1 MSHVSDR
8 LFGHASWRCMLLS
21 RTGVGEKK
29 KTYATD
35 SVVFVVIFRF
45 LNHVSTDDGFVAVVL
60 VGFVGDEVGLAEELL
75 LVVLKL
81 AHHLGRLEVC
91 KSQALVCT
99 AC

>member
-1 MSHVSDR
+1 MSAIGYS
-8 LFGHASWRCMLLS
+8 GMQA
-21 RTGVGEKK
+21 GVACCSAARGLGEKK

-75 LVVLKL
+75 LVVLEL